1 MILRR
6 RLFLHLTAGAA
17 VLAVWPR
24 FAGAQAWPARAVHFV
39 VGFPAGGG
47 ADATTRIL
55 AARLS
60 ELWGQQ
66 VVVEN
71 RGGAGGN
78 LAHEMVAHTIPDGY
92 TMLMGTNSVPVNPFL
107 FPGLTFDPLTDFA
120 PVSLIGTYPN
130 LMVVPV
136 DSPAKTLE
144 DFIARAK
151 REKVTYASPGVGSS
165 PHLAAELFK
174 QPHLAAELFKHMA
187 KIDMTHV
194 PYRGVAAGAM
204 NDLLAGRLDAMFN
217 TTGSLL
223 QSVRAGQVRALAISS
238 SRRAQNAADIPTFAE
253 SGVPGYAVQSWY
265 GVFLPAKTPP
275 ELVQKMHADV
285 AAALADPAVQARFE
299 PLGVTVASSTPEE
312 LAARM
317 KAEAELWGPI
327 VKAANIRG
335 E

>member
-17 VLAVWPR
+17 ALAALPR

-78 LAHEMVAHTIPDGY
+78 LAHEMVAHAIPDGY

-151 REKVTYASPGVGSS
+151 RES
-165 PHLAAELFK
+165 
-174 QPHLAAELFKHMA
+174 
-187 KIDMTHV
+187 
-194 PYRGVAAGAM
+194 
-204 NDLLAGRLDAMFN
+204 
-217 TTGSLL
+217 
-223 QSVRAGQVRALAISS
+223 
-238 SRRAQNAADIPTFAE
+238 
-253 SGVPGYAVQSWY
+253 
-265 GVFLPAKTPP
+265 
-275 ELVQKMHADV
+275 
-285 AAALADPAVQARFE
+285 
-299 PLGVTVASSTPEE
+299 
-312 LAARM
+312 
-317 KAEAELWGPI
+317 
-327 VKAANIRG
+327 
-335 E
+335 

>member
-1 MILRR
+1 L
-6 RLFLHLTAGAA
+6 AA
-17 VLAVWPR
+17 LPHAAR
-24 FAGAQAWPARAVHFV
+24 AQAWPARAVHFV

-78 LAHEMVAHTIPDGY
+78 LAHEMVAHANPDGY

-120 PVSLIGTYPN
+120 PVSLIGIYPN

-136 DSPAKTLE
+136 NSSAKTLE
-144 DFIARAK
+144 DFIARAR

-174 QPHLAAELFKHMA
+174 HMA
-187 KIDMTHV
+187 KIEMTHV

-204 NDLLAGRLDAMFN
+204 NDLIAGRLDAMIN

-223 QSVRAGQVRALAISS
+223 QSVRVGQVRALAISS
-238 SRRAQNAADIPTFAE
+238 AQRERNAPEIPTFAE
-253 SGVPGYAVQSWY
+253 SGVPGYAVESWY
-265 GVFLPAKTPP
+265 PVSGRPKPRAETVKR
-275 ELVQKMHADV
+275 MRAD
-285 AAALADPAVQARFE
+285 APRALSDPAVKARFE
-299 PLGVTVASSTPEE
+299 PLGVTVASSTPQE
-312 LAARM
+312 LSARM
-317 KAEAELWGPI
+317 TAEARLWGPI
-327 VKAANIRG
+327 IKAANIK
-335 E
+335 

>member
-1 MILRR
+1 MKLQR

-17 VLAVWPR
+17 VLAVLPR

-78 LAHEMVAHTIPDGY
+78 LAHEMVAHASPDGY

-165 PHLAAELFK
+165 PHLAAELFR
-174 QPHLAAELFKHMA
+174 HMA

-223 QSVRAGQVRALAISS
+223 QSVRCGRWRSRRLAVLRTQPTFRLSRNPACQVTPCSRGTACSCRPRRRPRSFRRCTPTSPQRSPIPPCKRAS
-238 SRRAQNAADIPTFAE
+238 SR
-253 SGVPGYAVQSWY
+253 SG
-265 GVFLPAKTPP
+265 
-275 ELVQKMHADV
+275 
-285 AAALADPAVQARFE
+285 
-299 PLGVTVASSTPEE
+299 
-312 LAARM
+312 
-317 KAEAELWGPI
+317 
-327 VKAANIRG
+327 
-335 E
+335 

>member
-1 MILRR
+1 MKLPRR
-6 RLFLHLTAGAA
+6 KALQLAAGAA
-17 VLAVWPR
+17 LLSMR
-24 FAGAQAWPARAVHFV
+24 CAQAQAFPSRPVRFV

-47 ADATTRIL
+47 ADAATRIV

-71 RGGAGGN
+71 KGGAGGN
-78 LAHEMVAHTIPDGY
+78 LAYEMVSHASPDGY
-92 TMLMGTNSVPVNPFL
+92 TMLMGTNAVPLSQF
-107 FPGLTFDPLTDFA
+107 FFSGLTFDPMSDLLG
-120 PVSLIGTYPN
+120 VSLIGTYPS
-130 LMVVPV
+130 LLVVPA
-136 DSPAKTLE
+136 DAPTRTLA

-151 REKVTYASPGVGSS
+151 RERVTFATPGIGTS
-165 PHLAAELFK
+165 PHLAAEL
-174 QPHLAAELFKHMA
+174 LKHMA
-187 KIDMTHV
+187 KIELTHI

-223 QSVRAGQVRALAISS
+223 QSVRVGQVRALAITSAKRS
-238 SRRAQNAADIPTFAE
+238 PNAPEIATFAE
-253 SGVPGYAVQSWY
+253 AGVPGYEVESWY
-265 GVFLPAKTPP
+265 AVFVPARTPA
-275 ELVQKMHADV
+275 EIVQKMQADV
-285 AAALADPAVQARFE
+285 ARTLDDPAVKARFE
-299 PLGVTVASSTPEE
+299 PLGVAVASSTPAQ

-327 VKAANIRG
+327 IKAANIRG

>member
-1 MILRR
+1 MKISR
-6 RLFLHLTAGAA
+6 RLFLHLGAGAA
-17 VLAVWPR
+17 ALPTMSRLAR
-24 FAGAQAWPARAVHFV
+24 GQAWPTRVVHFV

-55 AARLS
+55 VARLS
-60 ELWGQQ
+60 ELWSQQ

-78 LAHEMVAHTIPDGY
+78 LAHEMVAHASPDGY
-92 TMLMGTNSVPVNPFL
+92 TMLMGTNSVSVNPFL
-107 FPGLTFDPLTDFA
+107 FPGLTFDPMSDFA

-130 LMVVPV
+130 LMVVPIN
-136 DSPAKTLE
+136 SPAKTLPE
-144 DFIARAK
+144 FIARAK
-151 REKVTYASPGVGSS
+151 REKVAFATPGVGSS
-165 PHLAAELFK
+165 
-174 QPHLAAELFKHMA
+174 PHLAAELFKHMA

-238 SRRAQNAADIPTFAE
+238 ASRQPNAAEIPTFAE
-253 SGVPGYAVQSWY
+253 SGVPGYAVESWY
-265 GVFLPAKTPP
+265 AVFVPAKTPS
-275 ELVQKMHADV
+275 EIVKKIQADV
-285 AAALADPAVQARFE
+285 AKALADPAVKARFE

-312 LAARM
+312 LGARM

-327 VKAANIRG
+327 IKAANIKG

>member
-1 MILRR
+1 MKLPRR
-6 RLFLHLTAGAA
+6 RFLHLAAGAA
-17 VLAVWPR
+17 ALAGMPR
-24 FAGAQAWPARAVHFV
+24 VARAQAWPTRVVRFV

-71 RGGAGGN
+71 KGGAGGN
-78 LAHEMVAHTIPDGY
+78 LAHELVAHASPDGY

-107 FPGLTFDPLTDFA
+107 FPGLSFDPLTDLA
-120 PVSLIGTYPN
+120 SVSLIGTYPN

-136 DSPAKTLE
+136 NAPAKTLPE
-144 DFIARAK
+144 FIARAK
-151 REKVTYASPGVGSS
+151 REKITFATPGVGSS
-165 PHLAAELFK
+165 
-174 QPHLAAELFKHMA
+174 PHLAAELFKHMA

-238 SRRAQNAADIPTFAE
+238 AARQQSAAEIPTFAE
-253 SGVPGYAVQSWY
+253 SGVPGYAVESWY
-265 GVFLPAKTPP
+265 AVFVPAKTPP
-275 ELVQKMHADV
+275 EIVTKMHADV
-285 AAALADPAVQARFE
+285 AKALGDPAVKARFE

-317 KAEAELWGPI
+317 RAEAELWGPI
-327 VKAANIRG
+327 IKTANIKG
-335 E
+335 D

>member
-1 MILRR
+1 MITTLARR
-6 RLFLHLTAGAA
+6 RFLQLAAGGAA
-17 VLAVWPR
+17 LPFVARPSR
-24 FAGAQAWPARAVHFV
+24 AQAWPSRVVRFV

-55 AARLS
+55 AQQLTDI
-60 ELWGQQ
+60 WGQQ

-78 LAHEMVAHTIPDGY
+78 LAHDMVAHATPDGY
-92 TMLMGTNSVPVNPFL
+92 TMLMGTNSVPVNPLL
-107 FPGLTFDPLTDFA
+107 FPGITYDPLNDFA

-130 LMVVPV
+130 LIVVPAN
-136 DSPAKTLE
+136 SPDKTLP

-151 REKVTYASPGVGSS
+151 REQINFATPGVGSS

-174 QPHLAAELFKHMA
+174 HMA
-187 KIDMTHV
+187 KINMTHV

-204 NDLLAGRLDAMFN
+204 ADLLAGRLDAMFN

-223 QSVRAGQVRALAISS
+223 QSVRVGQVRALAISS
-238 SRRAQNAADIPTFAE
+238 AARQQNAADIPTFAE
-253 SGVPGYAVQSWY
+253 QGVPGYAVESWY
-265 GVFLPAKTPP
+265 AVFVPAKTPA
-275 ELVQKMHADV
+275 EIVKKMHGDV
-285 AAALADPAVQARFE
+285 VKALAEPAVKAKFE
-299 PLGVTVASSTPEE
+299 PLGVAVASSTPEQ
-312 LAARM
+312 LGARM

-327 VKAANIRG
+327 IKAANIRG

>member
-1 MILRR
+1 MKIPR
-6 RLFLHLTAGAA
+6 RLFLHLATGAA
-17 VLAVWPR
+17 ALPTLSRLAR
-24 FAGAQAWPARAVHFV
+24 AQAWPSRVVHFF

-78 LAHEMVAHTIPDGY
+78 LAHEMVAHASPDGY

-120 PVSLIGTYPN
+120 AVSLIGTYPN

-136 DSPAKTLE
+136 NSPAKTLA

-151 REKVTYASPGVGSS
+151 REKVTFATPGVGSS

-174 QPHLAAELFKHMA
+174 HMA
-187 KIDMTHV
+187 KIEMTHV

-204 NDLLAGRLDAMFN
+204 NDLIAGRLDAMFN

-238 SRRAQNAADIPTFAE
+238 PVREQNAPDIPTFAE

-265 GVFLPAKTPP
+265 AVFVPAKTPP
-275 ELVQKMHADV
+275 EIVKRMHADV
-285 AAALADPAVQARFE
+285 AKALDDPAVKARFE
-299 PLGVTVASSTPEE
+299 PLGVTVASSTPQE

-327 VKAANIRG
+327 IKAANIKG

>member
-1 MILRR
+1 MKLPRR
-6 RLFLHLTAGAA
+6 QFLHLAAGAA
-17 VLAVWPR
+17 ALAAMPR
-24 FAGAQAWPARAVHFV
+24 VARAQAWPTRVVRFV

-71 RGGAGGN
+71 KGGAGGN
-78 LAHEMVAHTIPDGY
+78 LAHELVAHASPDGY

-107 FPGLTFDPLTDFA
+107 FPGLSFDPLTDLA
-120 PVSLIGTYPN
+120 SVSLIGTYPN

-136 DSPAKTLE
+136 NAPAKTLPE
-144 DFIARAK
+144 FIARAK
-151 REKVTYASPGVGSS
+151 REKVTFATPGVGSS
-165 PHLAAELFK
+165 
-174 QPHLAAELFKHMA
+174 PHLAAELFKHMA

-223 QSVRAGQVRALAISS
+223 PQFYNVPFSCHRIDPIKESLIGAGFTDINVAVVSLEKEIPDLALFARGLVYGNPLIDQIKARGGVDPDRVVNAVMQALRQEFGSAPGRMPLQAI
-238 SRRAQNAADIPTFAE
+238 
-253 SGVPGYAVQSWY
+253 
-265 GVFLPAKTPP
+265 VFSATK
-275 ELVQKMHADV
+275 
-285 AAALADPAVQARFE
+285 R
-299 PLGVTVASSTPEE
+299 
-312 LAARM
+312 
-317 KAEAELWGPI
+317 
-327 VKAANIRG
+327 
-335 E
+335 

>member
-1 MILRR
+1 
-6 RLFLHLTAGAA
+6 
-17 VLAVWPR
+17 
-24 FAGAQAWPARAVHFV
+24 
-39 VGFPAGGG
+39 
-47 ADATTRIL
+47 
-55 AARLS
+55 
-60 ELWGQQ
+60 
-66 VVVEN
+66 
-71 RGGAGGN
+71 
-78 LAHEMVAHTIPDGY
+78 
-92 TMLMGTNSVPVNPFL
+92 
-107 FPGLTFDPLTDFA
+107 
-120 PVSLIGTYPN
+120 
-130 LMVVPV
+130 MVVPV

-174 QPHLAAELFKHMA
+174 HMA
-187 KIDMTHV
+187 KIDITHV

-238 SRRAQNAADIPTFAE
+238 PRREQNAPDIPTFAE

-265 GVFLPAKTPP
+265 GVFVPAKTPP
-275 ELVQKMHADV
+275 EIINKMHADV

-299 PLGVTVASSTPEE
+299 PLGVTVASSTPQE
-312 LAARM
+312 LGARM

-327 VKAANIRG
+327 IKAANIRG

>member
-1 MILRR
+1 MTTTLERR
-6 RLFLHLTAGAA
+6 RFLQLAAGAA
-17 VLAVWPR
+17 ALPFVAGQ
-24 FAGAQAWPARAVHFV
+24 AGAQAWPARVVRFV

-55 AARLS
+55 AQQLTDM
-60 ELWGQQ
+60 WGQH

-78 LAHEMVAHTIPDGY
+78 IAHDMVAHATPDGY
-92 TMLMGTNSVPVNPFL
+92 TMLMGTNSVPVNPLL
-107 FPGLTFDPLTDFA
+107 FPGITYDPLTDFA

-130 LMVVPV
+130 LIVVPAN
-136 DSPAKTLE
+136 SPDKTLA

-151 REKVTYASPGVGSS
+151 REQINFATPGVGSS

-174 QPHLAAELFKHMA
+174 HMA
-187 KIDMTHV
+187 KINMTHV

-204 NDLLAGRLDAMFN
+204 QDLLAGRLDAMFN

-238 SRRAQNAADIPTFAE
+238 AARQQNAADIPTFAE
-253 SGVPGYAVQSWY
+253 QGVPGYAVESWY
-265 GVFLPAKTPP
+265 AVFAPAKTPA
-275 ELVQKMHADV
+275 EIVKKMHDGV
-285 AAALADPAVQARFE
+285 AKALAEPAVKAKFE
-299 PLGVTVASSTPEE
+299 PLGVAVASSTPEQ
-312 LAARM
+312 LGARM
-317 KAEAELWGPI
+317 KTEVELWGPI
-327 VKAANIRG
+327 IKAANIRG